1 MVSLTLLTSKN
12 WYISHFFF
20 SFWLMTPLMPLTF
33 EKTSKINW
41 IKAHLEFSTNT
52 HCSNFDLNVFCIEIT
67 NSNVMT
73 WHRWHVDILFA
84 KLCVWIFFSSWTWS
98 NSPIS
103 VGTKAVLF
111 SKTFTYFNRLVLML
125 KELSQFS
132 LQSFTFSFI
141 MALNG

>member
-41 IKAHLEFSTNT
+41 IKAHLEFSPNT

-67 NSNVMT
+67 ISNVMT

-98 NSPIS
+98 NSPNENSIRFKDIHQDN
-103 VGTKAVLF
+103 TN
-111 SKTFTYFNRLVLML
+111 TYTAGQVSSYGKFWIKYFGLLYRYH
-125 KELSQFS
+125 
-132 LQSFTFSFI
+132 
-141 MALNG
+141 